1 MNGLRITTRGWA
13 VLVLA
18 VVAFAVLVNVAL
30 AGRNLVCD
38 WRTGPTTC
46 SVEVGP

>member
-1 MNGLRITTRGWA
+1 MDNLRITRRGWIVLGLA
-13 VLVLA
+13 VLTF
-18 VVAFAVLVNVAL
+18 VVAVNWAM
-30 AGRNLVCD
+30 AGKNVVCD